1 MHTSHSLESGIPTF
15 LKEQD
20 RLPVKRVSAATALRR
35 EHIQDLLDGMGL
47 VGDAVRLD
55 DPTPEDLELI
65 AGALDEEREEGE

>member
-1 MHTSHSLESGIPTF
+1 M
-15 LKEQD
+15 
-20 RLPVKRVSAATALRR
+20 KRVSAATALRR